1 MNNNLLLEKFS
12 KSEKGEI
19 KSVIEKILDEK
30 LDKYVKKIVEKEL
43 KGYKLDK
50 VKVNEIIADSLSN
63 LYKTL
68 WLRRSFWINQ
78 L

>member
-1 MNNNLLLEKFS
+1 MNNNLILEKFDR
-12 KSEKGEI
+12 SEK
-19 KSVIEKILDEK
+19 KSIENAVEKILDEK

-43 KGYKLDK
+43 KSYKLDK
-50 VKVNEIIADSLSN
+50 NKVNEIVADALSN

-68 WLRRSFWINQ
+68 WFRRSFWINQ